1 MNSKRQIE
9 PALASDLHSTPAN
22 KNIGFPGWP
31 EHNLDC
37 VLVLGGQ
44 LTKGACTGPL
54 FFILM
59 TAVGLCIHHDPWW
72 PAATASVSSKH
83 RIFRD
88 LANPTPTVLLSN
100 SVYLSGCKTS

>member
-1 MNSKRQIE
+1 MRSWHTTCILVQQ
-9 PALASDLHSTPAN
+9 L

-54 FFILM
+54 FIFVTDVSL
-59 TAVGLCIHHDPWW
+59 
-72 PAATASVSSKH
+72 AT
-83 RIFRD
+83 
-88 LANPTPTVLLSN
+88 LLSN
-100 SVYLSGCKTS
+100 SLQLSASKALSTSLRPSLRPPSTRPHQPSTQPCTTLP